1 MGFPLELD
9 EVLALVGDLLGELPI
24 LYLHFIALLL
34 VLIEVFLE
42 LLHLGLIALDLLNP
56 ISLSLQPFPLLSD
69 YPVPHFLELS
79 QLIF

>member
-1 MGFPLELD
+1 MGFPLEFD
-9 EVLALVGDLLGELPI
+9 EVLALVGDLLGELSI

-42 LLHLGLIALDLLNP
+42 LLHLGLIALNLLNP
-56 ISLSLQPFPLLSD
+56 ISLSLQSFPLLSD
-69 YPVPHFLELS
+69 YSVPHLLELS